1 MDYKNN
7 YAEIEAVCTHNEYR
21 RRGLAQAV
29 IMECMRRLRDEG
41 VKYAYISGY
50 SEETISLYGKFEF
63 VLVEAGMDSHYSST
77 IMLKFV
83 EEGYILIVAML
94 TSENIDMLVKFEQE
108 ARISEPDVFTEDFD
122 ANKFREETL
131 AALKNSLFISS
142 RCMLCNNENQTIG
155 RIDFSIVS
163 SFSFGG
169 NLQVYVD
176 WIYVLK
182 AFRRQGIARLLFSHM
197 ETYIKNMGIF
207 EYFLLTAENSE
218 AQSFYHSIESAE
230 IKTSE
235 ILRKYL

>member
-1 MDYKNN
+1 MKT
-7 YAEIEAVCTHNEYR
+7 V
-21 RRGLAQAV
+21 
-29 IMECMRRLRDEG
+29 
-41 VKYAYISGY
+41 
-50 SEETISLYGKFEF
+50 
-63 VLVEAGMDSHYSST
+63 
-77 IMLKFV
+77 
-83 EEGYILIVAML
+83 ML

-108 ARISEPDVFTEDFD
+108 ARISEPDVFIEDFD
-122 ANKFREETL
+122 ADKFKKETL
-131 AALKNSLFISS
+131 AALRNPVFVSS
-142 RCMLCNNENQTIG
+142 RCMLCNNEENQTIG

-182 AFRRQGIARLLFSHM
+182 EFRHQGAARLLLSQM
-197 ETYIKNMGIF
+197 EAYIKNMGIF

>member
-1 MDYKNN
+1 
-7 YAEIEAVCTHNEYR
+7 
-21 RRGLAQAV
+21 
-29 IMECMRRLRDEG
+29 
-41 VKYAYISGY
+41 
-50 SEETISLYGKFEF
+50 
-63 VLVEAGMDSHYSST
+63 
-77 IMLKFV
+77 
-83 EEGYILIVAML
+83 ML

-108 ARISEPDVFTEDFD
+108 ARISEPDVFIEDFD
-122 ANKFREETL
+122 ADKFKKETL
-131 AALKNSLFISS
+131 AALRNPVFVSS
-142 RCMLCNNENQTIG
+142 RCMLCNNEENQTIG

-182 AFRRQGIARLLFSHM
+182 EFRHQGAARLLLSQM
-197 ETYIKNMGIF
+197 EAYIKNMGIF